1 MQPAPSTKTTM
12 TPTTAGNRDRC
23 EGTRCE
29 DGPSVGKE
37 TFIAFE
43 LKHNDAARLVKEANP
58 ERFGGRLM
66 HGVPGVESHRSRP
79 EPKVGIS
86 ADGTFAGSMR
96 AGLLIVCDL
105 PDGFPTKDLSPQRIQ
120 VVVGFAYSA
129 ASATEDPGG
138 FGLGDL
144 GGSGDNTVTLPS
156 LNVTDAGLGGLG
168 AAPSLTPETPTKTNR
183 PTVKITTPARR
194 IISTVPLDGATR
206 SILLVVCLV
215 AWIALTHLGITRL
228 RANQ

>member
-1 MQPAPSTKTTM
+1 MPRGGCRVDVVNQP
-12 TPTTAGNRDRC
+12 
-23 EGTRCE
+23 
-29 DGPSVGKE
+29 
-37 TFIAFE
+37 
-43 LKHNDAARLVKEANP
+43 LKYPQGFL
-58 ERFGGRLM
+58 F
-66 HGVPGVESHRSRP
+66 SRP

-144 GGSGDNTVTLPS
+144 GGSGDSTVPLPS